1 MSNGEE
7 TKKKP
12 IYKKWW
18 FWVIIVVIIVA
29 IATSQ
34 GTETNNVQQTSV
46 NTDNSNATNTNDTKI
61 SLEEF
66 NQIETGMSYEEVVEI
81 VGGEG
86 TVLSESDITGDGQYK
101 TTIYSWDGN
110 GMLGA
115 NANVTFQG
123 GKVISKAQ
131 FGLE

>member
-34 GTETNNVQQTSV
+34 GTGTNNVQQTSA
-46 NTDNSNATNTNDTKI
+46 NTDNSNATNTNDAKI

-123 GKVISKAQ
+123 DKVISKAQ

>member
-34 GTETNNVQQTSV
+34 GTGTNNVQQTSV

-115 NANVTFQG
+115 SANVTFQG

>member
-34 GTETNNVQQTSV
+34 GTGTNNVQQTSV

-81 VGGEG
+81 GGGEG

>member
-18 FWVIIVVIIVA
+18 FWVIIVGIIVA

-34 GTETNNVQQTSV
+34 GTGTNNVQQTSV

>member
-34 GTETNNVQQTSV
+34 GTGTNNVQQTSV

>member
-18 FWVIIVVIIVA
+18 FWVIIVVINVA

-34 GTETNNVQQTSV
+34 GTGTNNVQQTSV

>member
-7 TKKKP
+7 TKKKA

-34 GTETNNVQQTSV
+34 GTGTNNVQQTSV